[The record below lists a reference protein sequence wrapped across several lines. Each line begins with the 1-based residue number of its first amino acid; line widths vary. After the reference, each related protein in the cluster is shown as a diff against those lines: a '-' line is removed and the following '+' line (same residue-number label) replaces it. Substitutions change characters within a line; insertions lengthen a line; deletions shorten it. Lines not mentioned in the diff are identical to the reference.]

1 MVSMLATNSIELK
14 TAAAFD
20 FARTGTGVKRVMKM
34 MASVSGARRTD
45 FNAHFLLCHQY
56 VTLRERSLQRKSLYF
71 RSKSSFAPLTPS
83 LGEDDI
89 LRVVYAQSAGF
100 AIPFQATHATVILT
114 LEEGFA
120 PDSLW
125 FKQNGLGSRYPRP
138 FICRLHFDQEG
149 FCFPS
154 WVGTYA
160 LRFSCFILRLCLRM
174 PLEGRFFL
182 FSTRVFM
189 HRSP

>member
-1 MVSMLATNSIELK
+1 
-14 TAAAFD
+14 
-20 FARTGTGVKRVMKM
+20 M

-120 PDSLW
+120 PDSLC
-125 FKQNGLGSRYPRP
+125 FKQNGLGNRISETIYLSPSFRSGGFLLP
-138 FICRLHFDQEG
+138 FMGWDVCLAVFLFHLAIMLAHALG
-149 FCFPS
+149 GSLFPVFYS
-154 WVGTYA
+154 SIHA
-160 LRFSCFILRLCLRM
+160 SFSLIKILRFCSWLDSQSKA
-174 PLEGRFFL
+174 G
-182 FSTRVFM
+182 
-189 HRSP
+189 